1 MACNPDILCTEL
13 FNLAKGNFNKSIGFK
28 LLVYVTGVAA
38 LFITDKFSII
48 PVFALVLVIL
58 SELFQFR
65 SDNFKR
71 SSESLRRK
79 LDFNNSFGWE
89 IAPAELTD
97 ILTQVPVHIENKVES
112 GKDVPYFASKQGIG
126 PARAVDNL
134 EESAWYS
141 KHLATIAF
149 NYCMGTL
156 AFIIV
161 GSVIVLYFAFNSHV
175 DDQITAKISKIIT
188 STIMIIFSLGLTRL
202 AIGYYRFSNRSDRV
216 EAQAI
221 SRIKAGT
228 VSEVEAIKLW
238 LEYHIARASSPLI
251 PEIIWKRNKDR
262 LNRLWQKHR
271 EK

>member
-13 FNLAKGNFNKSIGFK
+13 FNLAKGNFNKSIGLK
-28 LLVYVTGVAA
+28 LLVYVTGAAA

-48 PVFALVLVIL
+48 PVLALGLVIL

-79 LDFNNSFGWE
+79 LDFNKSFGWE
-89 IAPAELTD
+89 IAPSELTD
-97 ILTQVPVHIENKVES
+97 ILTQVPVHVENKAES
-112 GKDVPYFASKQGIG
+112 GKDVSYFASKQGIG

-149 NYCMGTL
+149 NYCMGIL

-161 GSVIVLYFAFNSHV
+161 GSIIALYFAFNSHV
-175 DDQITAKISKIIT
+175 NDQITAKISKIIT
-188 STIMIIFSLGLTRL
+188 STIMIIFSIGLTRL
-202 AIGYYRFSNRSDRV
+202 AIGYYRFIDRSDRV

-221 SRIKAGT
+221 SKIKAGT

-238 LEYHIARASSPLI
+238 SEYHIARASSPLI
-251 PEIIWKRNKDR
+251 PEIIWKMNKDR
-262 LNRLWQKHR
+262 LTRLWQNHR
-271 EK
+271 GK